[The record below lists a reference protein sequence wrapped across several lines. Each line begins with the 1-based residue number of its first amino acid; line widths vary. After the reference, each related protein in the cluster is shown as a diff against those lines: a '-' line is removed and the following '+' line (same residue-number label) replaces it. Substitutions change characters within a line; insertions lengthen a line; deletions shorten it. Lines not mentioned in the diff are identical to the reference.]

1 MNPTTEKVIRE
12 TAAASLAGSIHFGQV
27 VAALLEAKV
36 ESYHVDYR
44 TKRMTY
50 YTANGDTLTLETTA
64 DEAEIALTFSAPG
77 VKQAILGAQRGEVM
91 YPEFKKLSQAAGCV
105 GYIVWLTGKHVVYL
119 GRNGENHIEHF
130 PK

>member
-1 MNPTTEKVIRE
+1 MNPTTEKIIRE
-12 TAAASLAGSIHFGQV
+12 TADASLEGRIHFGQV
-27 VAALLEAKV
+27 VAALVGAKV

-50 YTANGDTLTLETTA
+50 YTADGEPLTLETTA
-64 DEAEIALTFSAPG
+64 QEAGIAQTFSAPG
-77 VKQAILGAQRGEVM
+77 VKQAILGAQRGEVI

-105 GYIVWLTGKHVVYL
+105 GYIVWLSGKHVTYF
-119 GRNGENHIEHF
+119 GRNGETHIEQF